1 MDIVEWLR
9 ELRMSTSNADW
20 NAAIV
25 NNRLDETAHEIE
37 LLRKERDGLREA
49 LQELV
54 DWQNGPPLVTYTD
67 GWNKAMEKARAALKE
82 GE

>member
-1 MDIVEWLR
+1 MDR
-9 ELRMSTSNADW
+9 ETETV
-20 NAAIV
+20 I
-25 NNRLDETAHEIE
+25 NRLMSDLKAAQDLSDYLAEKNKK
-37 LLRKERDGLREA
+37 LRGA